1 MGNTPIYVNV
11 HMTSG
16 EIANYWI
23 DALQAA
29 WSGVQVGTGS
39 QQSNMNYMYT
49 KTVKEFSSL

>member
-1 MGNTPIYVNV
+1 
-11 HMTSG
+11 MTSG